1 MEREQ
6 LFSYEER
13 FDVVLSYVYDHLD
26 QPLDLVKLAE
36 IAGMSPRHWHRIFAA
51 AFGESLP
58 ALIKRVRLQRAVAML
73 ADSVPV
79 REVAERCGYPNVSS
93 FTRAFRTAIG
103 TTPAEYRTSGSHADL
118 RVARV
123 ADDPRRYPVRE
134 TEIAS
139 VRCVA
144 VRHRGSF
151 LTIDRAFHDLRIW
164 LLAHGVAADECEMYG
179 AYLTDPTLTPEYE
192 LESLACMRVPEGFD
206 PELRAL
212 APDAPNPFWFSVR
225 PGRYAVFTHV
235 GAYADM
241 PESYAWLLGCWLPQS
256 GRQLTNDPVIEQY
269 VTLPQGSS
277 PTAVRTHLMLPLHH
291 A

>member
-134 TEIAS
+134 TAIAS

-151 LTIDRAFHDLRIW
+151 PPSIERFTTFESGCSRMA
-164 LLAHGVAADECEMYG
+164 LLPMSARCMA
-179 AYLTDPTLTPEYE
+179 PTSPIRRLPP
-192 LESLACMRVPEGFD
+192 SASWNRWRV
-206 PELRAL
+206 
-212 APDAPNPFWFSVR
+212 
-225 PGRYAVFTHV
+225 
-235 GAYADM
+235 
-241 PESYAWLLGCWLPQS
+241 
-256 GRQLTNDPVIEQY
+256 
-269 VTLPQGSS
+269 
-277 PTAVRTHLMLPLHH
+277 
-291 A
+291 